1 MVTRGRGE
9 WVRLPFLQNF
19 SKEWRIKRI
28 FKNSLVGKS
37 TVRNSWKVTGSE
49 PCCRFTKANVA
60 ALALTFQ
67 PLSFFVPLPLATQP
81 SQPFLLSHWM
91 HPVTH
96 PPPAI
101 FSLSL
106 SLDLQMCEYFLGFY
120 FQSSMSKV
128 MEWLVQAEAK
138 YRPNH
143 RRELVRVESQ
153 QSVPRVPSCW

>member
-1 MVTRGRGE
+1 MK
-9 WVRLPFLQNF
+9 
-19 SKEWRIKRI
+19 SI
-28 FKNSLVGKS
+28 FKNSRVGKS
-37 TVRNSWKVTGSE
+37 TVRNSWKVTERG

-60 ALALTFQ
+60 ALVLTFQ
-67 PLSFFVPLPLATQP
+67 PLSSSVPLPLPTQP

-91 HPVTH
+91 HPVAH

-106 SLDLQMCEYFLGFY
+106 SLDLQTYFLGFY

-128 MEWLVQAEAK
+128 MEWLVQSEAK

-143 RRELVRVESQ
+143 RLELVRVESQ
-153 QSVPRVPSCW
+153 QSVPSVPSCW